1 MHTQPAQRKKH
12 LNKAFELERRAR
24 WFAARK
30 MWRGTIP
37 TVHVPPRSR
46 VWPPA
51 QINKRTKKDTNW
63 EDRSRGWGWRARSV
77 DFGRSSVRVLG
88 VEIGAAQLGK
98 LRRDTRILSLVAPRS
113 GWIEDLGRHTSA
125 RHRERQIE
133 VVAHFVP
140 RLRELARM
148 HRIDHGARI
157 LERTASAVR
166 SATDPAGVEQPR
178 GCALCLQLICKHL
191 RVLQRMPHK
200 EGLAIARRESG
211 DGARDAHL
219 GTRHLGCVP
228 VEKVVDDLLLI
239 ELRDRRKHAKAVASE
254 QDDVGRLTW
263 AEGRNLAVGDRLERV
278 GAPRVLGDAQI

>member
-1 MHTQPAQRKKH
+1 MAIKPS
-12 LNKAFELERRAR
+12 RAR
-24 WFAARK
+24 HCARCVVGDIPIEE
-30 MWRGTIP
+30 GTLWLSIP
-37 TVHVPPRSR
+37 TPGPITMAHYEATTTP
-46 VWPPA
+46 W
-51 QINKRTKKDTNW
+51 QH
-63 EDRSRGWGWRARSV
+63 
-77 DFGRSSVRVLG
+77 
-88 VEIGAAQLGK
+88 
-98 LRRDTRILSLVAPRS
+98 LVAPRS

-228 VEKVVDDLLLI
+228 V
-239 ELRDRRKHAKAVASE
+239 
-254 QDDVGRLTW
+254 T
-263 AEGRNLAVGDRLERV
+263 
-278 GAPRVLGDAQI
+278 